1 MAPALREHIVRGSEL
16 SLFAKEIAR
25 VQNPAYGAIL
35 VYYLAKGYAEGH
47 VVSAAIPLPY
57 VFIGVPFLLTPEVN
71 DLIRRTTSG
80 MRAVA
85 DKINSG
91 SNTGSDLLMT
101 LLPRAQATRE
111 FTLSCINVLLRTGLG
126 SLDVRAASLVVHE
139 NKELAKHRDLPAGT
153 KEAAKLGRWLSALS
167 AFEITSLT
175 KVVL

>member
-1 MAPALREHIVRGSEL
+1 M
-16 SLFAKEIAR
+16 SLFEKEIAR

-35 VYYLAKGYAEGH
+35 VYYLAKGYAEAQA
-47 VVSAAIPLPY
+47 VSAPIPLPY
-57 VFIGVPFLLTPEVN
+57 LFVGLPLLLTPEVS
-71 DLIRRTTSG
+71 DLIKHTTSG

-91 SNTGSDLLMT
+91 ANTGTDLLMT

-111 FTLSCINVLLRTGLG
+111 YTLICVNVLLRTGLA
-126 SLDVRAASLVVHE
+126 SIDVAAASLVIHE
-139 NKELAKHRDLPAGT
+139 NGDLAKHRDLPDGT
-153 KEAAKLGRWLSALS
+153 KEATKLGRWLSALS

>member
-1 MAPALREHIVRGSEL
+1 MASPLRDYIDRGHEL

-47 VVSAAIPLPY
+47 VVSAPIPLPY

-71 DLIRRTTSG
+71 DLIKRTTSG

-91 SNTGSDLLMT
+91 ANTGSDLLMT
-101 LLPRAQATRE
+101 LHQRPPSNRPCLTRCPCRQPRCPRKQGVGQAPGA
-111 FTLSCINVLLRTGLG
+111 SCRNQG
-126 SLDVRAASLVVHE
+126 S
-139 NKELAKHRDLPAGT
+139 G
-153 KEAAKLGRWLSALS
+153 
-167 AFEITSLT
+167 
-175 KVVL
+175 

>member
-1 MAPALREHIVRGSEL
+1 MASPLRDYIVRGREL

-35 VYYLAKGYAEGH
+35 VYYLAKGYTEGH
-47 VVSAAIPLPY
+47 VVSAPIPLPY

-71 DLIRRTTSG
+71 DLIKRTTSG

-91 SNTGSDLLMT
+91 ANTGSDLLMT

-111 FTLSCINVLLRTGLG
+111 FTLSCINVLLRTGLA
-126 SLDVRAASLVVHE
+126 SLDVPAAGLVVHE
-139 NKELAKHRDLPAGT
+139 NKELAKHRELPAGT
-153 KEAAKLGRWLSALS
+153 KEADKLGHWLSKLS
-167 AFEITSLT
+167 AFEITNLT

>member
-1 MAPALREHIVRGSEL
+1 L
-16 SLFAKEIAR
+16 SLFEKEIAR

-35 VYYLAKGYAEGH
+35 VYYLAKGYAEAQA
-47 VVSAAIPLPY
+47 VSAPIPLPY
-57 VFIGVPFLLTPEVN
+57 LFVGLPLLLTPEVS
-71 DLIRRTTSG
+71 DLIKHTTSG

-91 SNTGSDLLMT
+91 ANTGTDLLMT

-111 FTLSCINVLLRTGLG
+111 YTLICVNVLLRTGLA
-126 SLDVRAASLVVHE
+126 SIDVAAASLVIHE
-139 NKELAKHRDLPAGT
+139 NGDLAKHRDLPDGT
-153 KEAAKLGRWLSALS
+153 KEATKLGRWLSALS